1 MVFLIKVD
9 QPQYVRS
16 VTTDSYQASAERL
29 CGKKISIETGMVM
42 TKKGNETE
50 SICQKEERQK
60 GTERKKET
68 NLRHRSLSLTILVA
82 LKVAMLHT
90 LWIHICHEAYYVNAN
105 LFVSSI

>member
-16 VTTDSYQASAERL
+16 VTTDSYQAAGRL

-50 SICQKEERQK
+50 SVY
-60 GTERKKET
+60 TRKKKDKKAFRGRKT
-68 NLRHRSLSLTILVA
+68 QIYDTI
-82 LKVAMLHT
+82 H
-90 LWIHICHEAYYVNAN
+90 
-105 LFVSSI
+105 FP